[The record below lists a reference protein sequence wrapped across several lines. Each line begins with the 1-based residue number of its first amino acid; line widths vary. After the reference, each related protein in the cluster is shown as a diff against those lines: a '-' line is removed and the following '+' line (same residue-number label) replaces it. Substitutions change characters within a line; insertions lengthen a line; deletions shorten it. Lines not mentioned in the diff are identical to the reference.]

1 MPLTKEHGIYK
12 FMAKLIP
19 LRLGFEQDGEEFDF
33 MKWIEEGGLDGINI
47 AKLYEVITS
56 GSTRGRLWH
65 AHKQSL
71 SRIQKRWS
79 RQWRAHKQSLSRIQ
93 KR

>member
-1 MPLTKEHGIYK
+1 MYCRRGLPHPIIESSIVAVQELEHLLGGPLTKEHGIYK

-47 AKLYEVITS
+47 AKL
-56 GSTRGRLWH
+56 
-65 AHKQSL
+65 
-71 SRIQKRWS
+71 
-79 RQWRAHKQSLSRIQ
+79 
-93 KR
+93 

>member
-1 MPLTKEHGIYK
+1 
-12 FMAKLIP
+12 MAKLIP

-47 AKLYEVITS
+47 AKLYKVITS
-56 GSTRGRLWH
+56 GSTRGRLRH
-65 AHKQSL
+65 AQ
-71 SRIQKRWS
+71 QA
-79 RQWRAHKQSLSRIQ
+79 RAHKQSLSGIQ